1 MEIRFMS
8 IGSGSCGNCYYIGT
22 GTYGILID
30 AGIPVKTIRQ
40 ALKRENIPFES
51 ICAVFVTHDHAD
63 HIKSLG
69 VIASKAMIPIYA
81 TKEVHEGITRNYCT
95 TAPIEQQYIRY
106 IEKEAPIAFRDMNIT
121 AFEVPH
127 DGSDNVGYCIEIGD
141 KTFSFLT
148 DLGKITDTAARYINK
163 ANYLVIEANY
173 EEEMLAMGKYPKFL
187 KDRVSS
193 DTGHL
198 SNQTTAEHL
207 ARNFNEYLKYIWLCH
222 LSEEN
227 NHPELAY
234 KAVEMQMRSYG
245 IIPGKDVHLSV
256 LKRATPSP
264 LYHLSCNEKSEEC

>member
-8 IGSGSCGNCYYIGT
+8 IGSGSCGNCYYLST
-22 GTYGILID
+22 GKYGILID
-30 AGIPVKTIRQ
+30 AGIPVKTIRL
-40 ALKRENIPFES
+40 ALRKENIPFES

-81 TKEVHEGITRNYCT
+81 TKKVHEGITRNYSIT
-95 TAPIEQQYIRY
+95 TPIDIQYVRY
-106 IEKEAPIAFRDMNIT
+106 LEKEVPVLFRDMKIT

-127 DGSDNVGYCIEIGD
+127 DGTDNVGYCIEIGD
-141 KTFSFLT
+141 KTFCFLT
-148 DLGKITDTAARYINK
+148 DLGCITETAAMYINK

-173 EEEMLAMGKYPKFL
+173 DEEMLAMGKYPKFL

-193 DTGHL
+193 RTGHL
-198 SNQTTAEHL
+198 SNQTTARFL
-207 ARNFNEYLKYIWLCH
+207 AENFNDYLKYIWLCH

-234 KAVEMQMRSYG
+234 KTVEMHLRNHG
-245 IIPGKDVHLSV
+245 IIPGKDVCLNV
-256 LKRATPSP
+256 FKRATPSP
-264 LYHLSCNEKSEEC
+264 LYCLDCGEINV

>member
-22 GTYGILID
+22 GKHGILID
-30 AGIPVKTIRQ
+30 AGIPVRTIRQ
-40 ALKRENIPFES
+40 ALKKENIPFES

-69 VIASKAMIPIYA
+69 VVASKAMIPIYA
-81 TKEVHEGITRNYCT
+81 TKETHEGINRNYCIT
-95 TAPIEQQYIRY
+95 SPIDVQYVRY
-106 IEKEAPIAFRDMNIT
+106 IEKETPIDFLDMRIT

-127 DGSDNVGYCIEIGD
+127 DGTDNVGYCIEIGD
-141 KTFSFLT
+141 KTFCFLT
-148 DLGKITDTAARYINK
+148 DLGCITPTAAKYINK
-163 ANYLVIEANY
+163 ANYLVLEANY

-193 DTGHL
+193 NTGHL
-198 SNQTTAEHL
+198 SNQVTARFL
-207 ARNFNEYLKYIWLCH
+207 AENFNEHLKYIWLCH

-234 KAVEMQMRSYG
+234 KAVEMQMRGYG
-245 IIPGKDVHLSV
+245 IIPGKDVMLNV

-264 LYHLSCNEKSEEC
+264 LYHLSCSAPTNE